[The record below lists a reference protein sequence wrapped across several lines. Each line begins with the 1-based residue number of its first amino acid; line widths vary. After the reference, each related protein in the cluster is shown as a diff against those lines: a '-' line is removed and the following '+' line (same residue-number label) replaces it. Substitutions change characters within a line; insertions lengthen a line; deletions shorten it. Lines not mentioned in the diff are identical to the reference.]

1 LVAEREVF
9 FLLFLQKNRFIILKK
24 YQKASLRRPSIAGLA
39 SAGLRGIRAPMPD
52 TTEARTG
59 LDPLDW
65 TDVRA
70 LGHRML
76 DDMID
81 WLATSRERPVWRQ
94 MPADLRTELKQA
106 LPLQGAPLETLY
118 ADFQRL
124 ILPYSSANEHPRMMG
139 WVNGGGSAAGLLAEL
154 LTGIF
159 NVNCGGRDHA
169 AIEVERLVIAWAA
182 EMVGMPPET
191 TGVLLTGSSMAN
203 MVAVLVARR
212 AALGEAVRHRGVGGA
227 RLAAYASVA
236 AHGCIPRALDM
247 AGLGS
252 HSLRPIPVDA
262 DHRMRTDALRA
273 AIAADVAEG
282 RTPFLVV
289 GTAGTV
295 DTGAIDQ
302 LDEVAEIAREAG
314 AWFHVDGAFGATAA
328 LSARF
333 RPLLRGIEK
342 ADSLAFDF
350 HKWAQVPYD
359 AGCVLVRDPQLHI
372 TTFAQS
378 LAYLTQEIRGIAG
391 NPPWPRD
398 LGPDLSRE
406 FRALKI
412 WMTLKAYGAD
422 GIARVVES
430 GCDIARYLAAR
441 IEATEGLELMAPV
454 SLNIVCFRVG
464 RGCADL
470 DALNRE
476 IVADLQEAGIAA
488 PSTTV
493 IDGKLAIRAALFN
506 HRTVAADADA
516 LVEGVLQMARRRLGN
531 FEKDS
536 PW

>member
-1 LVAEREVF
+1 MPQNAE
-9 FLLFLQKNRFIILKK
+9 
-24 YQKASLRRPSIAGLA
+24 PH
-39 SAGLRGIRAPMPD
+39 
-52 TTEARTG
+52 TG
-59 LDPLDW
+59 LDPANW
-65 TDVRA
+65 SATRE

-76 DDMID
+76 DEMID
-81 WLATSRERPVWRQ
+81 WLATSRERPVWRH
-94 MPADLRTELKQA
+94 MPQSLRAELREA
-106 LPLQGAPLETLY
+106 LPQTGEDVGAIYE
-118 ADFQRL
+118 DFRRL
-124 ILPYSSANEHPRMMG
+124 ILPFSSANEHPRMMG

-154 LTGIF
+154 LTGVF

-182 EMVGMPPET
+182 EMVGMSKET

-212 AALGEAVRHRGVGGA
+212 AALGAEVRARGLQGA
-227 RLAAYASVA
+227 PLTAYASAA

-247 AGLGS
+247 AGIGS
-252 HSLRPIPVDA
+252 DALRPIPADA
-262 DHRMRTDALRA
+262 SHRMRMECLRA
-273 AIAADVAEG
+273 AIAEDRAAG
-282 RTPFLVV
+282 RLPFLVV

-295 DTGAIDQ
+295 DTGAIDD
-302 LDEVAEIAREAG
+302 LAAIADITRAENI
-314 AWFHVDGAFGATAA
+314 WFHVDGAFGATAA
-328 LSARF
+328 ISPRL
-333 RPLLRGIEK
+333 RPLLRGIER

-359 AGCVLVRDPQLHI
+359 AGCVLVRDPKLHI
-372 TTFAQS
+372 ETFAQS
-378 LAYLTQEIRGIAG
+378 LAYLTQEARGLAG

-422 GIARVVES
+422 GIAGVVES
-430 GCDIARYLAAR
+430 GCEVAQYLADR
-441 IEATEGLELMAPV
+441 IEREETLELLAPV
-454 SLNIVCFRVG
+454 SLNIVCFRLRTG
-464 RGCADL
+464 AADL

-488 PSTTV
+488 PSTTT

-516 LVEGVLQMARRRLGN
+516 LVDGVLALARRRLG
-531 FEKDS
+531 FS
-536 PW
+536 